1 MAIRL
6 FYRETITSSKI
17 YQYLYS
23 FSDCKGS
30 VDSKPAYASGH
41 LMRGYFDSQVQC
53 RSVQYWYTK
62 LLSKERSY
70 KFSFSEISPIEN

>member
-1 MAIRL
+1 MAMRL

-23 FSDCKGS
+23 FSDCNGS

-53 RSVQYWYTK
+53 RSVQYWHTK